1 MPENSC
7 DVNYYQ
13 NVFALTKE
21 ADGIA
26 RDLRVAVWLKE
37 QRNCYSNKQTADFNP
52 GVDSG
57 FIKLTF
63 GFGR

>member
-1 MPENSC
+1 VRLE
-7 DVNYYQ
+7 YQ
-13 NVFALTKE
+13 V
-21 ADGIA
+21 
-26 RDLRVAVWLKE
+26 
-37 QRNCYSNKQTADFNP
+37 QHYSNKKTADVNP

>member
-1 MPENSC
+1 
-7 DVNYYQ
+7 
-13 NVFALTKE
+13 
-21 ADGIA
+21 
-26 RDLRVAVWLKE
+26 LRVAVWLKE